1 MSVTVKGS
9 IRDANDAK
17 RSIIELVSSNSNWN
31 SDRNGGGGGGG
42 GGNGGRQFDHSN
54 NSRNHDSRND
64 SSRNFERRNRDSSRS
79 NDTRS
84 SETLEIYPDKV
95 GSVIGRGGETIRN
108 IQETFKVRVNIDKNT
123 SVVTVSGSQGDVTRA
138 IGRIK
143 ELVGQTNES
152 HRNDSYGSHSQ
163 QPQQNNQAPE
173 SMEFEVIDWQAAA
186 RESVS

>member
-9 IRDANDAK
+9 IHDANDAK
-17 RSIIELVSSNSNWN
+17 RSIMEVVSANSNWN
-31 SDRNGGGGGGG
+31 SDRNGGGGG

-54 NSRNHDSRND
+54 NSRNYDSRND

-84 SETLEIYPDKV
+84 SETLQIYPDKV

-108 IQETFKVRVNIDKNT
+108 IQETFKVRVNIDKYT
-123 SVVTVSGSQGDVTRA
+123 SIVTVSGSQGDVTGA
-138 IGRIK
+138 IDKIK
-143 ELVGQTNES
+143 ELIGEPNES
-152 HRNDSYGSHSQ
+152 HRNDSYGS
-163 QPQQNNQAPE
+163 QPAQQNNQAPE

>member
-1 MSVTVKGS
+1 MTVTVKGS

-17 RSIIELVSSNSNWN
+17 RTIMELVSSNSNWK
-31 SDRNGGGGGGG
+31 SDRNGG

-64 SSRNFERRNRDSSRS
+64 SNSRNFERRNRDSSRS

-84 SETLEIYPDKV
+84 SQTLEIYPDKI
-95 GSVIGRGGETIRN
+95 GSVIGRGGETIRG
-108 IQETFKVRVNIDKNT
+108 IQDTFKVRVNIDKNS
-123 SVVTVSGSQGDVTRA
+123 SVVTVSGSQGDVSSA

-143 ELVGQTNES
+143 ELVGQSNES
-152 HRNDSYGSHSQ
+152 QRNDTSYGHSQ
-163 QPQQNNQAPE
+163 SQSQQNNQAPE

>member
-9 IRDANDAK
+9 IRDADDAK
-17 RSIIELVSSNSNWN
+17 RSIMELVSSNSNWH
-31 SDRNGGGGGGG
+31 SDRNGGGGGG

-108 IQETFKVRVNIDKNT
+108 IQESFKVRVNIDKNT
-123 SVVTVSGSQGDVTRA
+123 SIVTVSGSQGDVTRA
-138 IGRIK
+138 IARIK
-143 ELVGQTNES
+143 ELTGEPNES
-152 HRNDSYGSHSQ
+152 RRNDGFGS